1 MTKLILTF
9 WMASSIFFVF
19 FGQNCIVL
27 ENNKENRHVFDAKLP
42 GSLINLLQN
51 NHPALNSFCTSK
63 IDLILLDP
71 KSVEEFG
78 MDLSEFEKINMKLP
92 FLINTPYFYEECLIR
107 PYENIPF
114 HTWADSLLRLKD
126 YNYPPMY
133 AELEHWLERDSMYV
147 KKAFM
152 SADLGYQLN
161 HSWEAYYSVKNIDF
175 IAIEPEDGLKETML
189 YFYRR
194 TPKGNVCTL
203 SIPLSFLTQELS
215 LGTNYP
221 KRMTKHVIKAA
232 KKERLATYNTNK
244 TSLNEIKDID
254 DYFIDDFEE
263 PIVNYKSPYLNGKI
277 LKTIDSFPWILNN
290 LGVQSPLFKSNTNI
304 PRFDRCDDWISFLI
318 NDSVNYVFEDGFYF
332 NPYKEIEEWDS
343 THLAQLKKAWNAA
356 EYGDVLTKTR
366 EIKIWVDPIKPK
378 INVKGFFRE
387 TNPIFESIY
396 RIDTIFGSGNDS
408 TYSLRFFNA
417 QNVEIDT
424 LGAHTLNQ
432 PAFFVQKVFILDQLD
447 GHVYSTMAFS
457 AENETMYKTIEK
469 TLANNPYMKKLAYVY
484 DSWFRTITR
493 FIPKPIESINFKN

>member
-1 MTKLILTF
+1 
-9 WMASSIFFVF
+9 MASSIFMFL
-19 FGQNCIVL
+19 GQNCIVL

-42 GSLINLLQN
+42 GSLINILIN
-51 NHPALNSFCTSK
+51 NHPALNSFCTSNT
-63 IDLILLDP
+63 DLILLDP

-92 FLINTPYFYEECLIR
+92 FLINSPYFYEECLIR
-107 PYENIPF
+107 PYDNIPF
-114 HTWADSLLRLKD
+114 HTWVDSLLMLKD

-152 SADLGYQLN
+152 SANLGNPLF

-175 IAIEPEDGLKETML
+175 IAIEPKDNIRQTML

-194 TPKGNVCTL
+194 TPKGNLCTL
-203 SIPLSFLTQELS
+203 SIPLSFFIQELS

-221 KRMTKHVIKAA
+221 KRMTKHVIKAL

-244 TSLNEIKDID
+244 TSLNEIMDID
-254 DYFIDDFEE
+254 DYFIDEFEE

-277 LKTIDSFPWILNN
+277 LKTIDSFPWIINVWGN
-290 LGVQSPLFKSNTNI
+290 KFPLFKSSMNI
-304 PRFDRCDDWISFLI
+304 PRFDRYDDWIAYLI
-318 NDSVNYVFEDGFYF
+318 NDSTNYVTLEDWIYL
-332 NPYKEIEEWDS
+332 NPFKEIEGWDS
-343 THLAQLKKAWNAA
+343 THLAQLKKAWNEA

-366 EIKIWVDPIKPK
+366 EINIWVEPVKPK
-378 INVKGFFRE
+378 IKLKGLFGE

-396 RIDTIFGSGNDS
+396 RTDTIFGSGNDS
-408 TYSLRFFNA
+408 NYSLRFFNV

-424 LGAHTLNQ
+424 LGAHKLNQ

-469 TLANNPYMKKLAYVY
+469 TLANNPYMKKLTYVY

-493 FIPKPIESINFKN
+493 FIPTQIESINIKN